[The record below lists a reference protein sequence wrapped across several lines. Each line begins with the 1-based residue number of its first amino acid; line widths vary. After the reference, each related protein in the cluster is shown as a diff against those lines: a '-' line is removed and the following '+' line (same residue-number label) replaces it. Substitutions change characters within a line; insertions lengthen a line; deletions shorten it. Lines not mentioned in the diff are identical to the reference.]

1 MGFGSNKGFTPGGDG
16 AGASGIESDA
26 VITDDAVV
34 RGDGGA
40 RKVQDS
46 SWTITDAGALAG
58 GTSISGSTTLSGQN
72 IIVDGNI
79 GVTGDAS
86 LLNPASGTVTFNIG
100 DVAGSDLKIINA
112 GGTSV
117 LHVEGDTQRVGIGT
131 TSPDYK
137 LEIDGTTDFG
147 DTTTYKNGEVGLVSW
162 NTTAGNHKFIVRA
175 EANYDLSLGGN
186 ANDEQ
191 LYISG
196 STGDV
201 GIGTTA
207 PEALLHVH
215 TGDSGIAPHA
225 GAKDFVVESNG
236 TVGMSILGG
245 EDNSARIYFGSS
257 KTFTPLAQQVRAG
270 QIDYNLQDD
279 IMKLATSGSTRIT
292 IDAAGDVGIGVT
304 DPDAQLEVYA
314 ASTQLKLSYDPS
326 NHATQTVADDGEL
339 VVTTTGAGADITLDP
354 GSQII
359 YLGAG
364 DASAATHI
372 HAATAG
378 GVIEERYKIGDTSH
392 FTIVVDETPD
402 KVRFALGDGKQI
414 VMTTIDNRLKN
425 HDHTTPADPTLFVHS
440 NTDPD
445 TDHTQ
450 WVSLSHN
457 QTDAILEMGSGSLVI
472 SGAVG
477 DYPADSGL
485 GNKGQLRIAYDG
497 SNYTD
502 FYVGSSGDLFITASG
517 GDSTFSTA
525 GALRAVKNGDVFV
538 EVDAGA
544 GANSNR
550 KFQLGSSN
558 GAPNGQGSIGSSN
571 YPETIV
577 IKGNKAVV
585 GIGGVVEP
593 VAALHVSAS
602 HGAHNGGPVFQ
613 ADSAGAGVIF
623 AVTGSEAIGG
633 GEVTITGSLV
643 HTAATAV
650 DAAGANF
657 AGAVYKTHISKTNGI
672 IHTQIYVDF
681 GGAIKIKETQNTVLT
696 SLAADGGSDASFTKI
711 TTAKN
716 GAIFKGKVTCLESPD
731 GALNAQAANNLGI
744 AANTAQLAAG
754 ALYTAGAAGL
764 RVCTEGGMGG
774 GVSFVTGKVVESGT
788 DALTSNLSDYW
799 LYFYNAQA
807 TTSTTYNSYTTG
819 QFLVELWGVEA
830 LN

>member
-339 VVTTTGAGADITLDP
+339 VVTTTGTGADITLDP

-378 GVIEERYKIGDTSH
+378 GVIEERYKIGDSSH

-402 KVRFALGDGKQI
+402 KVRFALGDGNQI
-414 VMTTIDNRLKN
+414 VVTDLGNRLKN
-425 HDHTTPADPTLFVHS
+425 HDHTTPTNPTLFVHS
-440 NTDPD
+440 ATDPD
-445 TDHTQ
+445 TNNDE
-450 WVSLSHN
+450 WVSLTHD
-457 QTDAILEMGSGSLVI
+457 QTNAVIGVGKGALSVSASLLLPDDGTIGSASDADAVKITAAGNLAHRGAITLSTSTSDIDLTSTTHSTTFILDAVMADGQAITLPQPTAALAGMVIDIHLMQNCATSVTGGVAIGLAHGGSATISGSLTL
-472 SGAVG
+472 SSTGAKIDVVAI
-477 DYPADSGL
+477 PSSQKALWLDSDNEKQAG
-485 GNKGQLRIAYDG
+485 GGAGSHYQFIYAGGTSTVYVKGQGMTTHATPALDA
-497 SNYTD
+497 NYA
-502 FYVGSSGDLFITASG
+502 F
-517 GDSTFSTA
+517 
-525 GALRAVKNGDVFV
+525 
-538 EVDAGA
+538 
-544 GANSNR
+544 
-550 KFQLGSSN
+550 
-558 GAPNGQGSIGSSN
+558 
-571 YPETIV
+571 
-577 IKGNKAVV
+577 
-585 GIGGVVEP
+585 
-593 VAALHVSAS
+593 
-602 HGAHNGGPVFQ
+602 
-613 ADSAGAGVIF
+613 
-623 AVTGSEAIGG
+623 GG
-633 GEVTITGSLV
+633 GYG
-643 HTAATAV
+643 
-650 DAAGANF
+650 
-657 AGAVYKTHISKTNGI
+657 
-672 IHTQIYVDF
+672 
-681 GGAIKIKETQNTVLT
+681 T
-696 SLAADGGSDASFTKI
+696 S
-711 TTAKN
+711 
-716 GAIFKGKVTCLESPD
+716 
-731 GALNAQAANNLGI
+731 
-744 AANTAQLAAG
+744 
-754 ALYTAGAAGL
+754 
-764 RVCTEGGMGG
+764 
-774 GVSFVTGKVVESGT
+774 
-788 DALTSNLSDYW
+788 
-799 LYFYNAQA
+799 
-807 TTSTTYNSYTTG
+807 
-819 QFLVELWGVEA
+819 
-830 LN
+830 